1 MLLRPLLSSSKG
13 KALKPLLHGNLR
25 RKWRWKGPQRCSFGT
40 AGGVL
45 SRVVKESQSDPGKVI
60 MNIGAIASLS
70 GFMMSDM
77 MRLRILSVVGSGC
90 GITYNLTRKPPQINA
105 VLWGLVLPLLTSTSL
120 PSVSGTP
127 EKISYTHDEMIL
139 YTEHFKDWGVDPRQF
154 KKLVDSQG
162 CTFEYVKKGE
172 VIVKASEPL
181 GEVILVHK
189 GEASAEDPTEP
200 PGKGFLY
207 SYRGDGHNGCVIGGT
222 ALVDNT
228 VRLKPY
234 PNRIVAAADSV
245 VVRWNTDHLSEVMHQ
260 DKDIESAVLHALY
273 VELIQGLR
281 RQRKH
286 KKTKASHQKI
296 LNKIEVYEAMVA
308 QAIKNRSND
317 GILSPRDK
325 REIREYSAKNRIM
338 MLRKSVFWKSLVGLY
353 MTGMMGACM
362 PNWVVS

>member
-1 MLLRPLLSSSKG
+1 M
-13 KALKPLLHGNLR
+13 
-25 RKWRWKGPQRCSFGT
+25 
-40 AGGVL
+40 L

-70 GFMMSDM
+70 GFMMSDIM
-77 MRLRILSVVGSGC
+77 HLRILSVVGSGC

-105 VLWGLVLPLLTSTSL
+105 VLWGLVFA
-120 PSVSGTP
+120 SVNIYQLYHLYLERQ

-162 CTFEYVKKGE
+162 CTFEYVKKGK
-172 VIVKASEPL
+172 VIVKESEPL

-189 GEASAEDPTEP
+189 GEASAEDPAEP
-200 PGKGFLY
+200 PGQGFLY

-245 VVRWNTDHLSEVMHQ
+245 IVRWNTDHLSEVMHQ

-281 RQRKH
+281 RQRKN
-286 KKTKASHQKI
+286 KKTKSSHQKI

-325 REIREYSAKNRIM
+325 REIREYSAKNRITDAQKKCV
-338 MLRKSVFWKSLVGLY
+338 LEKLGWTVHDWDDGCLHAKLH
-353 MTGMMGACM
+353 
-362 PNWVVS
+362 